1 MRSYGRRRRVPKRV
15 EIRISGLGGQGVVL
29 TGEIL
34 GRAAVYDGKHA
45 VQTQSYGAEARG
57 SAARSEVIISD
68 EKIGFPKVRKCD
80 ILIAMSQSA
89 LNKHL
94 KDLKEGGTLL
104 VDDDMVKKIP
114 KIKAKIFKIPAT
126 KIAETELK
134 SRIYANVVMLGALT
148 KISNLATK
156 EAVKKAII
164 NSVPEKTKESN
175 LKGFKKGIT
184 HAFI

>member
-1 MRSYGRRRRVPKRV
+1 MPKRV

-29 TGEIL
+29 AGEIL

-68 EKIGFPKVRKCD
+68 QKVGFPKVRKCD
-80 ILIAMSQSA
+80 ILVAMSQSA
-89 LNKHL
+89 LDKHV
-94 KDLKEGGTLL
+94 KDLKKEGTLL

-134 SRIYANVVMLGALT
+134 SRIYANTVMLGALT
-148 KISNLATK
+148 KITDLVTG
-156 EAVKKAII
+156 EAVKKAIKD
-164 NSVPEKTKESN
+164 SVPEKTKEIN
-175 LKGFKKGIT
+175 LKGFRKGISC
-184 HAFI
+184 AFI

>member
-1 MRSYGRRRRVPKRV
+1 MRSYERRRKVPKQV

-29 TGEIL
+29 AGEIL

-68 EKIGFPKVRKCD
+68 QKVGFPKVRKCD
-80 ILIAMSQSA
+80 ILVAMSQSA

-104 VDDDMVKKIP
+104 VDEDIVKKIP
-114 KIKAKIFKIPAT
+114 KLKAKIFKIPAT
-126 KIAETELK
+126 KIAETALK
-134 SRIYANVVMLGALT
+134 SRIYVNVVMLGALT
-148 KISNLATK
+148 KITNLVTE

-164 NSVPEKTKESN
+164 NSVPEETKEGN
-175 LKGFKKGIT
+175 LEGFKKGIT
-184 HAFI
+184 RAFI